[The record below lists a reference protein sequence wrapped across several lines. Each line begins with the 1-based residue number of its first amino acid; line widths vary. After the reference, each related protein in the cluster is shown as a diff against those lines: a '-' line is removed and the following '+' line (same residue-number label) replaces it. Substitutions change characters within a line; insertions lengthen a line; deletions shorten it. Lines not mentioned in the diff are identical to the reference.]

1 MTMDTNEVRN
11 MDIAPTDTVSTP
23 GASAAI
29 AKGPLRKA
37 AFLDRDG
44 VINIDHGY
52 LYQPEQFDFIDGVFD
67 ACRHLQNLGYL
78 LIVVTNQSGIARGYY
93 TEHQF
98 ALLTSWM
105 KQQFTAQGIKIDAV
119 YYCPHHLEKGQ
130 NPYNIDC
137 DCRKPRPGMF
147 NQAIREYGID
157 PSHSLMLGDK
167 AADMQAAT
175 AAGVARKVLVLSG
188 QTLSD
193 DDKQQADEIWP
204 SIQTALTAV
213 QS

>member
-1 MTMDTNEVRN
+1 MPMDTYEVRD
-11 MDIAPTDTVSTP
+11 MDIAQTDTVSTP
-23 GASAAI
+23 LTAAPI
-29 AKGPLRKA
+29 SKEPLRKA

-52 LYQPEQFDFIDGVFD
+52 LHQSEQFDFIDGVFE

-105 KQQFTAQGIKIDAV
+105 KQQFAAQGVKIDAV

-147 NQAIREYGID
+147 TQAIREYGID
-157 PSHSLMLGDK
+157 PSQSLMLGDK
-167 AADMQAAT
+167 AADMLAAA

-213 QS
+213 QN